1 MFIEPKSIPLLL
13 KMKKEHPEISLSNI
27 VSFDSI
33 DDQSSITSEFK
44 NLGISFYLLSDV
56 IQSGVDSPQ
65 VVLTHAKPES
75 IYMLGYTSG
84 TTGEPKAAKISHRG
98 FLA

>member
-1 MFIEPKSIPLLL
+1 
-13 KMKKEHPEISLSNI
+13 MKREHPEISLSNI
-27 VSFDSI
+27 VSFDSVE
-33 DDQSSITSEFK
+33 DKSLTTSEFK
-44 NLGISFYLLSDV
+44 DLGINFYLISDV
-56 IQSGVDSPQ
+56 IQRGIDSPQ
-65 VVLTHAKPES
+65 VELTHAKPES